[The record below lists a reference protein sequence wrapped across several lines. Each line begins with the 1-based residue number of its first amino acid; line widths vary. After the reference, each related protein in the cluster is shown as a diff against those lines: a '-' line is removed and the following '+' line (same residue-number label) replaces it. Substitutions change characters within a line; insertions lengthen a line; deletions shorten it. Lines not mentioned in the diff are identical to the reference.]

1 MAEDKGSGLTHSQRA
16 APSFQKVAF
25 LEVGAGAQARRLA
38 IRRREGAGPGVV
50 WLGGFRSDMG
60 ATKATALDT
69 WAAGCG
75 RACLRFDYSGHGESG
90 GRFTEGTI
98 TRWLADSLAVL
109 ATTSGP
115 QVLVGSSMGGWL
127 ALLAARALAAAGT
140 PPAGLVL
147 LAPAVDFTRR
157 LIWSSLDAD
166 ARRAIE
172 TEGVHHR
179 PSAYSPEP
187 VPITRA
193 LLDDGRAHL
202 LLEGAAGTPLRAHA
216 PVHILQGMADPDV
229 PWREATLLMEH
240 LTDDP
245 ATLTLI
251 RDGDHRLSRPV
262 DIERLIAAV
271 EGIA

>member
-1 MAEDKGSGLTHSQRA
+1 MMVDAIGSRLTLPQRSPPTFASVGSGA
-16 APSFQKVAF
+16 
-25 LEVGAGAQARRLA
+25 EARSIA
-38 IRRREGAGPGVV
+38 VRRRDGAGPGLV

-60 ATKATALDT
+60 ATKATALDA
-69 WAAGCG
+69 WAAARG

-90 GRFTEGTI
+90 GRFVDGTI
-98 TRWLADSLAVL
+98 TRWLADSLAAI

-115 QVLVGSSMGGWL
+115 RVLVGSSMGGWL
-127 ALLAARALAAAGT
+127 ALLAARALAEAGT

-147 LAPAVDFTRR
+147 LAPAVDFTQR
-157 LIWSSLDAD
+157 LLWPGLDAD

-172 TEGVHHR
+172 EDGVWHQ

-193 LLDDGRAHL
+193 LIDDGRSHL
-202 LLEGAAGTPLRAHA
+202 LLDRPVRAHA

-229 PWREATLLMEH
+229 PWREATVLMEH
-240 LTDDP
+240 LADDP

-251 RDGDHRLSRPV
+251 RDGDHRLSRPQDV
-262 DIERLIAAV
+262 ERMLAAV
-271 EGIA
+271 AGIA